1 MSKGDMP
8 TFTTVERIPR
18 WAVCYLVNSDDS
30 GLTPDDKKLVDDYV
44 DRLLAEGL
52 GLVCPIDGTENE
64 FCAHPAF
71 GLACETVDFEAEE
84 LRDDG
89 E

>member
-1 MSKGDMP
+1 MIVPAVVEKIP
-8 TFTTVERIPR
+8 T

-30 GLTPDDKKLVDDYV
+30 ALSPEDKKMVDDYV
-44 DRLLAEGL
+44 DRLLEKDRL
-52 GLVCPIDGTENE
+52 RLVCPIDGTENE

-71 GLACETVDFEAEE
+71 GLASDTVDFVAEE

-89 E
+89 K

>member
-1 MSKGDMP
+1 MNNP
-8 TFTTVERIPR
+8 VVENIPQ

-30 GLTPDDKKLVDDYV
+30 GLSPEDKKLVDDYV
-44 DRLLAEGL
+44 ERLLEKERL
-52 GLVCPIDGTENE
+52 RLVCPVDGTENG
-64 FCAHPAF
+64 FCSHPAF
-71 GLACETVDFEAEE
+71 GLACETVDFAAEE

>member
-1 MSKGDMP
+1 MSKSDTP

-18 WAVCYLVNSDDS
+18 WATCYIVNSDDS

-44 DRLLAEGL
+44 DRLLAKGL
-52 GLVCPIDGTENE
+52 RLVCPIDGTENE